1 MGSATVVSTGGLEG
15 AGALRAK
22 GLNLQKR
29 EEQYINKDVPRY
41 LRLHHIT
48 SMWSL
53 KKRINTASQWCL
65 TEN

>member
-29 EEQYINKDVPRY
+29 EEHCYINKD
-41 LRLHHIT
+41 LLGCIT
-48 SMWSL
+48 
-53 KKRINTASQWCL
+53 
-65 TEN
+65 